1 MKYCKEF
8 WFMWIASKSIENK
21 CKVYIV
27 ESKKVVKW
35 LFATKKIINQEKLLK
50 KRKLILPE
58 LEIGLT
64 CNKSNVFKVES

>member
-35 LFATKKIINQEKLLK
+35 LFATKKIIKQEKLLK
-50 KRKLILPE
+50 K
-58 LEIGLT
+58 
-64 CNKSNVFKVES
+64 ESWF